1 MMDQAAQFLRIV
13 RSEVLESI
21 YLLAKRDCKIHLQA
35 QGSRGSRRNR
45 ILYLIKPCPRI
56 NSGFQFRRCFEKDQ
70 WTLLKNK
77 GERKM
82 TAKNGNRLQ
91 HHLTAVK
98 EGKRCFE
105 NAFESIARMILES
118 EIEKVVVN
126 GRTTYD
132 FTIFRTGKKHIIGIY
147 DEINSFVSFV
157 KDAAEGGSSKEMAF
171 VLVGEPGNGKTFF
184 VEFLC
189 SMYRSF
195 LANEKNR
202 KYTFRFTNMDR
213 LGSYGK
219 ISTIESQTYEDPM
232 ILAMNLFEN
241 PDDNKTFLAKQIG
254 FSDKE
259 IEQLYDNYRPLG
271 ACSGYMWNDIINL
284 ADGNIDEMLKHIE
297 IIPVPMTESL
307 GTITG
312 KYPAKDKITSSAV
325 DLLGEESIQRLLHI
339 TDTNNPYRFDLR
351 RGALARVAG
360 GGIHFSDEVF
370 KNKKDLVQVY
380 LGVIQN
386 RVIEIDGYKWP
397 IDTLI
402 VATSNNSEFNRFLS
416 EKEEAPIVDRCR
428 ICYVSHNTNYKLQ
441 ENLTSYAIG
450 NEAKTTLDRK
460 DLHRDPNLNY
470 ATSVAVVLTR
480 LPRSEKLTA
489 IETMKLSAGEVAGEK
504 SIKTLAE
511 VIDTLNQD
519 PDITKRFGQ
528 KGLGQRNLGRAIQL
542 LIESS
547 ETNEGR
553 CMFAYDI
560 YKTLERVVLDYVTE
574 VNDRAKYLEDL
585 KTAKGMY
592 RERIMTEMFN
602 AYMDEPFAIRKDV
615 MNYVNMIIGIDA
627 ENLGPD
633 KMWKYKDPQTGE
645 LKALKV
651 DERYIKGVE
660 ERLGLKTEE
669 QRETFRTSIRK
680 IYGQKISVDPNYD
693 FMDNLELVKAVTDVR
708 LKSDIAGA
716 GSLIG
721 ALANRTNEENQ
732 KLYDRMIDT
741 MLNKLNYCKTCAQK
755 TIEYFCTQE
764 DEN

>member
-1 MMDQAAQFLRIV
+1 MEQNTKA
-13 RSEVLESI
+13 
-21 YLLAKRDCKIHLQA
+21 
-35 QGSRGSRRNR
+35 
-45 ILYLIKPCPRI
+45 
-56 NSGFQFRRCFEKDQ
+56 
-70 WTLLKNK
+70 
-77 GERKM
+77 
-82 TAKNGNRLQ
+82 RLSDHIQ
-91 HHLTAVK
+91 AVK
-98 EGKRCFE
+98 KGKRRFE
-105 NAFESIARMILES
+105 NAFQGVARMILES

-126 GRTTYD
+126 GKSTYD
-132 FTIFRTGKKHIIGIY
+132 FSIFRVGKKHVIGMY
-147 DEINSFVSFV
+147 DEINSFVSYV
-157 KDAAEGGSSKEMAF
+157 KDAAENGSSKEMAY

-189 SMYRSF
+189 NKYRSF
-195 LANEKNR
+195 LSTDTNR
-202 KYTFRFTNMDR
+202 KYTFRFINMDQ

-219 ISTIESQTYEDPM
+219 INTIESQTYEDPM
-232 ILAMNLFEN
+232 ILAMNLFET
-241 PDDNKTFLAKQIG
+241 PEASQTYLAKTYK
-254 FSDKE
+254 FTDKE
-259 IEQLYDNYRPLG
+259 IETLYDDYRPMG
-271 ACSGYMWNDIINL
+271 ACSGFIWNDLRRFTNDKL
-284 ADGNIDEMLKHIE
+284 EDMLKFVE
-297 IIPVPMTESL
+297 IIPVPLTESL
-307 GTITG
+307 GTVTG

-360 GGIHFSDEVF
+360 GGVHFSDEIY

-386 RVIEIDGYKWP
+386 RNIEIDGYKWP

-402 VATSNNSEFNRFLS
+402 IATSNNSEFNRFLS

-441 ENLTSYAIG
+441 SDLTAYSIG
-450 NEAKTTLDRK
+450 NEFRTTLMREE
-460 DLHRDPNLNY
+460 LHQDPNLNY
-470 ATSVAVVLTR
+470 AASVAVVLTR
-480 LPRSEKLTA
+480 LPRSEKLTP

-511 VIDTLNQD
+511 VIDNLNQE

-542 LIESS
+542 MVESS

-553 CMFAYDI
+553 CMFAFDVFKALDRI
-560 YKTLERVVLDYVTE
+560 ILDYVTDA
-574 VNDRAKYLEDL
+574 NDRAKYLEDL
-585 KTAKGMY
+585 KTARGMY

-602 AYMDEPFAIRKDV
+602 AYMDEPLAIRKDV

-627 ENLGPD
+627 ENLGVD
-633 KMWKYKDPQTGE
+633 KMWKYKDPQTGD
-645 LKALKV
+645 LRALKI
-651 DERYIKGVE
+651 DERYIKSVE
-660 ERLGLKTEE
+660 ERLGLKTAE

-680 IYGQKISVDPNYD
+680 IYGQKISVNPGYD

-732 KLYDRMIDT
+732 KLYDRMVDT
-741 MLNKLNYCKTCAQK
+741 MLNKLNYCQTCAQK

>member
-1 MMDQAAQFLRIV
+1 MGKKNTSALHQ
-13 RSEVLESI
+13 
-21 YLLAKRDCKIHLQA
+21 HL
-35 QGSRGSRRNR
+35 
-45 ILYLIKPCPRI
+45 I
-56 NSGFQFRRCFEKDQ
+56 E
-70 WTLLKNK
+70 
-77 GERKM
+77 
-82 TAKNGNRLQ
+82 
-91 HHLTAVK
+91 VK

-105 NAFESIARMILES
+105 NAFQGVSRMILES
-118 EIEKVVVN
+118 DIEKVVVN
-126 GRTTYD
+126 GKTTYD
-132 FTIFRTGKKHIIGIY
+132 FSIFRTGKKHIIGMY
-147 DEINSFVSFV
+147 DEINSFVSYV
-157 KDAAEGGSSKEMAF
+157 KDAAENGSSKEMAF
-171 VLVGEPGNGKTFF
+171 VLVGEPGNGKTFL
-184 VEFLC
+184 VEYIC
-189 SMYRSF
+189 NKYRSF
-195 LANEKNR
+195 LSIDDNR
-202 KYTFRFTNMDR
+202 KYSYRFVGLDKI
-213 LGSYGK
+213 GGYGK
-219 ISTIESQTYEDPM
+219 ITAIESQTYEDPM
-232 ILAMNLFEN
+232 ILGMNIHDD
-241 PDDNKTFLAKQIG
+241 PDKNREFLSQEIG
-254 FSDKE
+254 FSDNE
-259 IEQLYDNYRPLG
+259 IENLWVDYRPLG
-271 ACSGYMWNDIINL
+271 ACSAFIWNDIRNFTNGDL
-284 ADGNIDEMLKHIE
+284 SQMLDFVQ

-307 GTITG
+307 GTVTG

-325 DLLGEESIQRLLHI
+325 DLLGEESIQRLMHI
-339 TDTNNPYRFDLR
+339 TETNNPYRFDLR

-360 GGIHFSDEVF
+360 GGVHFSDEIF

-386 RVIEIDGYKWP
+386 RNIEIDGYKWP

-402 VATSNNSEFNRFLS
+402 IATSNNSEFNRFLA

-441 ENLTSYAIG
+441 KDLTLYAIG
-450 NEAKTTLDRK
+450 NETRTTLNREY
-460 DLHRDPNLNY
+460 LHQDPNVNY
-470 ATSVAVVLTR
+470 AASVAVVLSR
-480 LPRSEKLTA
+480 LARSEKLTP
-489 IETMKLSAGEVAGEK
+489 IETMKLAAGEVAGEK

-511 VIDTLNQD
+511 VIDTLNQN

-547 ETNEGR
+547 ETNEGK

-560 YKTLERVVLDYVTE
+560 FKALERIILDYVTE
-574 VNDRAKYLEDL
+574 ANDRAKYLEDL
-585 KTAKGMY
+585 KTAKGLY

-602 AYMDEPFAIRKDV
+602 AYMDEPLAIRKDV

-645 LKALKV
+645 LRALKI
-651 DERYIKGVE
+651 DERYIKSVE
-660 ERLGLKTEE
+660 ERLGLKTLE

-732 KLYDRMIDT
+732 KLYDRMVDT
-741 MLNKLNYCKTCAQK
+741 MLNKLGYCQTCAQK
-755 TIEYFCTQE
+755 TIEYFCSQE

>member
-1 MMDQAAQFLRIV
+1 MA
-13 RSEVLESI
+13 
-21 YLLAKRDCKIHLQA
+21 
-35 QGSRGSRRNR
+35 NN
-45 ILYLIKPCPRI
+45 
-56 NSGFQFRRCFEKDQ
+56 NS
-70 WTLLKNK
+70 
-77 GERKM
+77 
-82 TAKNGNRLQ
+82 NRLQ
-91 HHLTAVK
+91 DHLVAVK
-98 EGKRCFE
+98 EGKRFFE
-105 NAFESIARMILES
+105 NAFQSVARMILES
-118 EIEKVVVN
+118 EIKKVTVN
-126 GRTTYD
+126 GRTTFD

-147 DEINSFVSFV
+147 DEINSFVSYV
-157 KDAAEGGSSKEMAF
+157 KDAAEGGSSKEMAY

-189 SMYRSF
+189 SQYRSF
-195 LANEKNR
+195 LMKEKNR
-202 KYTFRFTNMDR
+202 KYTFKFTDIDK
-213 LGSYGK
+213 LGHYGRIK
-219 ISTIESQTYEDPM
+219 TIESQTYEDPM

-241 PDDNKTFLAKQIG
+241 TDENKTFFAEQFS

-271 ACSGYMWNDIINL
+271 ACSGYMWNDLRNHT
-284 ADGNIDEMLKHIE
+284 DGDMDEMLKHIE
-297 IIPVPMTESL
+297 ISPVPMTESL
-307 GTITG
+307 GTVTG

-339 TDTNNPYRFDLR
+339 TDTDNPYRFDLR

-360 GGIHFSDEVF
+360 GGIHFSDEIF

-402 VATSNNSEFNRFLS
+402 LATSNNSEFNRFLA

-441 ENLTSYAIG
+441 QNLTSYAIG
-450 NEAKTTLDRK
+450 SETKTTIDRES
-460 DLHRDPNLNY
+460 LHQDPNVNY
-470 ATSVAVVLTR
+470 AASVAVVLSR
-480 LPRSEKLTA
+480 LPRSEKLTP
-489 IETMKLSAGEVAGEK
+489 IETMKLAAGEVAGEK

-542 LIESS
+542 MIESS

-553 CMFAYDI
+553 CMFSYDI
-560 YKTLERVVLDYVTE
+560 YKSIERVILDYVTDA
-574 VNDRAKYLEDL
+574 NDRAKYLEDL
-585 KTAKGMY
+585 KTAKGLY

-651 DERYIKGVE
+651 DERYIKSVE
-660 ERLGLKTEE
+660 ERLELKTEE
-669 QRETFRTSIRK
+669 QRENFRTSIRK
-680 IYGQKISVDPNYD
+680 IYGQKISIDPNYD
-693 FMDNLELVKAVTDVR
+693 FMDNLELVKAITDVR

-741 MLNKLNYCKTCAQK
+741 MLTKLNYCKTCAQK

>member
-1 MMDQAAQFLRIV
+1 MANMNGNNTLQQH
-13 RSEVLESI
+13 
-21 YLLAKRDCKIHLQA
+21 LLAVKS
-35 QGSRGSRRNR
+35 GRRR
-45 ILYLIKPCPRI
+45 
-56 NSGFQFRRCFEKDQ
+56 
-70 WTLLKNK
+70 
-77 GERKM
+77 
-82 TAKNGNRLQ
+82 
-91 HHLTAVK
+91 
-98 EGKRCFE
+98 FE
-105 NAFESIARMILES
+105 NAFEGVARMILED

-126 GRTTYD
+126 GKSGYD
-132 FTIFRTGKKHIIGIY
+132 FKIFRQGPRHIIGMY
-147 DEINSFVSFV
+147 DEINSFVSYV
-157 KDAAEGGSSKEMAF
+157 KDASEGGSSKEMAY

-184 VEFLC
+184 VEYL
-189 SMYRSF
+189 SQRYREF
-195 LANEKNR
+195 LAREGNR
-202 KYTFRFTNMDR
+202 KYTFRFTGLDR
-213 LGSYGK
+213 LGNYGRIK
-219 ISTIESQTYEDPM
+219 IVESQTYEDPM
-232 ILAMNLFEN
+232 ILAMNLM
-241 PDDNKTFLAKQIG
+241 PDPARNHAYLTSKIG
-254 FSDKE
+254 FSDADVE
-259 IEQLYDNYRPLG
+259 RFYENFRPLG
-271 ACSGYMWNDIINL
+271 ACSAYIWNDILNDVDGDLDKAL
-284 ADGNIDEMLKHIE
+284 ACLE
-297 IIPVPMTESL
+297 IVPVPLTESL
-307 GTITG
+307 GTVTG

-360 GGIHFSDEVF
+360 GGIHFSDEIY

-402 VATSNNSEFNRFLS
+402 IATSNNSEFNRFLA

-428 ICYVSHNTNYKLQ
+428 ICYVSHNTNYRLQ
-441 ENLTSYAIG
+441 EELTRYAVG
-450 NEAKTTLDRK
+450 VETKTTYNK
-460 DLHRDPNLNY
+460 EELHQDPNLNY
-470 ATSVAVVLTR
+470 GASVATVLTR
-480 LPRSEKLTA
+480 LPRSEKLTPV
-489 IETMKLSAGEVAGEK
+489 ETMKLAAGEVAGEK

-511 VIDTLNQD
+511 VIDTLSQE

-528 KGLGQRNLGRAIQL
+528 KGLGQRNLGRAVQL
-542 LIESS
+542 VIESS

-553 CMFAYDI
+553 CMFAYDVF
-560 YKTLERVVLDYVTE
+560 KALDRVVLDYVTE
-574 VNDRAKYLEDL
+574 ANDRAKYLEDI
-585 KTAKGMY
+585 KIAKGLY
-592 RERIMTEMFN
+592 RERVMTEMFN
-602 AYMDEPFAIRKDV
+602 AYMDEPYAIRKDV

-633 KMWKYKDPQTGE
+633 KMWKYKDPQTGK
-645 LKALKV
+645 LKALKI
-651 DERYIKGVE
+651 DERFVESIE
-660 ERLGLKTEE
+660 ERMGLKTRE

-741 MLNKLNYCKTCAQK
+741 MIHKLGYCQTCAQK

-764 DEN
+764 DES

>member
-1 MMDQAAQFLRIV
+1 MVKDKSLVPLMQH
-13 RSEVLESI
+13 
-21 YLLAKRDCKIHLQA
+21 LA
-35 QGSRGSRRNR
+35 
-45 ILYLIKPCPRI
+45 
-56 NSGFQFRRCFEKDQ
+56 
-70 WTLLKNK
+70 
-77 GERKM
+77 
-82 TAKNGNRLQ
+82 
-91 HHLTAVK
+91 AVK
-98 EGKRCFE
+98 AGKRRFE
-105 NAFESIARMILES
+105 NAFQGVARMILEDS
-118 EIEKVVVN
+118 IEKVVVN
-126 GRTTYD
+126 GKTTYD
-132 FTIFRTGKKHIIGIY
+132 FTIFRRGRKHPVGMY

-157 KDAAEGGSSKEMAF
+157 KDAAEGGSSKEMAY

-189 SMYRSF
+189 SKYRQF
-195 LANEKNR
+195 LSREENR
-202 KYTFRFTNMDR
+202 KYTWRLVGMDR
-213 LGSYGK
+213 LGRYGR
-219 ISTIESQTYEDPM
+219 ITSIESQTYEDPM
-232 ILAMNLFEN
+232 ILAMNLFDTVDE
-241 PDDNKTFLAKQIG
+241 NKTWLAKKAG
-254 FSDKE
+254 FSDAE
-259 IEQLYDNYRPLG
+259 IEAFYENFRPLG
-271 ACSGYMWNDIINL
+271 ACSSYMWNDIRTFTGGKIE
-284 ADGNIDEMLKHIE
+284 EMLDFVE
-297 IIPVPMTESL
+297 IIPVPLTESL

-312 KYPAKDKITSSAV
+312 KYAAKDKITSSAI

-402 VATSNNSEFNRFLS
+402 IATSNNSEFNRFLA

-428 ICYVSHNTNYKLQ
+428 ICYVSHNTNYKMQ
-441 ENLTSYAIG
+441 EQLTAYAIG
-450 NEAKTTLDRK
+450 SDTKTTLTRQ
-460 DLHRDPNLNY
+460 DLHQDPNLNY
-470 ATSVAVVLTR
+470 AASVAAILSR
-480 LPRSEKLTA
+480 LPRSEKLTP
-489 IETMKLSAGEVAGEK
+489 IETMKLAAGEVAGEK

-511 VIDTLNQD
+511 VIDILNQD
-519 PDITKRFGQ
+519 PDITRRFGQ
-528 KGLGQRNLGRAIQL
+528 KGLGQRNLGRAVQL
-542 LIESS
+542 LVESS

-553 CMFAYDI
+553 CMYAYDI
-560 YKTLERVVLDYVTE
+560 FGAVERVILDYVADA
-574 VNDRAKYLEDL
+574 NDRAKYLEDL
-585 KTAKGMY
+585 KTAKGLY

-602 AYMDEPFAIRKDV
+602 AYMDEPQAIRKDV
-615 MNYVNMIIGIDA
+615 LNYVNMIIGIDA

-633 KMWKYKDPQTGE
+633 KMWKYKDPQSGE
-645 LKALKV
+645 LRALKI
-651 DERYIKGVE
+651 DERFVKSIE

-693 FMDNLELVKAVTDVR
+693 FMDNLELVMAVTDVR

-732 KLYDRMIDT
+732 KLYDRMIQT
-741 MLNKLNYCKTCAQK
+741 MLGKLHYCTTCAQK

-764 DEN
+764 DGM

>member
-1 MMDQAAQFLRIV
+1 M
-13 RSEVLESI
+13 S
-21 YLLAKRDCKIHLQA
+21 
-35 QGSRGSRRNR
+35 N
-45 ILYLIKPCPRI
+45 
-56 NSGFQFRRCFEKDQ
+56 NST
-70 WTLLKNK
+70 TLH
-77 GERKM
+77 
-82 TAKNGNRLQ
+82 
-91 HHLTAVK
+91 HHLTEVK

-105 NAFESIARMILES
+105 NAFQSVSRMILENK
-118 EIEKVVVN
+118 IEKVVVN
-126 GRTTYD
+126 GKTTYD
-132 FTIFRTGKKHIIGIY
+132 FSLFREGPKHIIGMY
-147 DEINSFVSFV
+147 DEINSFVSYV

-171 VLVGEPGNGKTFF
+171 VLVGEPGNGKTFLID
-184 VEFLC
+184 FL
-189 SMYRSF
+189 SAKYRSF
-195 LANEKNR
+195 LSKDKNR
-202 KYTFRFTNMDR
+202 KYTFKFLNLDKI
-213 LGSYGK
+213 GNYGK
-219 ISTIESQTYEDPM
+219 ITTIESQTYEDPM
-232 ILAMNLFEN
+232 ILAMNLFDDPDEN
-241 PDDNKTFLAKQIG
+241 REFLAKQIG

-259 IEQLYDNYRPLG
+259 IETLYENYRPLG
-271 ACSGYMWNDIINL
+271 ACSSYIWNDIRNL
-284 ADGNIDEMLKHIE
+284 TGGNIDEMLGLVE
-297 IIPVPMTESL
+297 IAPVPLTESL
-307 GTITG
+307 GTVTG
-312 KYPAKDKITSSAV
+312 KYPAKDKITSSSV

-360 GGIHFSDEVF
+360 GGIHFSDEIY

-386 RVIEIDGYKWP
+386 RSIEIDGYKWP

-402 VATSNNSEFNRFLS
+402 VATSNNSEFHRFLS

-441 ENLTSYAIG
+441 KDLTGYAIG
-450 NEAKTTLDRK
+450 SETRTTLTK
-460 DLHRDPNLNY
+460 EKLHQDPNLNY
-470 ATSVAVVLTR
+470 ATSIAVVMSR
-480 LPRSEKLTA
+480 LPRSEKLTPV
-489 IETMKLSAGEVAGEK
+489 ETMKLAAGEVAGEK

-519 PDITKRFGQ
+519 PEIINRFGQ
-528 KGLGQRNLGRAIQL
+528 KGMGQRNLGRAIQL

-547 ETNEGR
+547 ETNEGE

-560 YKTLERVVLDYVTE
+560 FRALERIILDYVTE
-574 VNDRAKYLEDL
+574 ANDRAKYIEDL
-585 KTAKGMY
+585 KTAKGLY

-633 KMWKYKDPQTGE
+633 KMWKYKDPQTKE
-645 LKALKV
+645 LKALKI
-651 DERYIKGVE
+651 DERYINSVE
-660 ERLGLKTEE
+660 ERLGLKSEE
-669 QRETFRTSIRK
+669 QRESFRTSIRK
-680 IYGQKISVDPNYD
+680 IYGQKISVDPDYD

-732 KLYDRMIDT
+732 KLYDRMINT
-741 MLNKLNYCKTCAQK
+741 MLEKLGYCKTCAQK

-764 DEN
+764 DEK